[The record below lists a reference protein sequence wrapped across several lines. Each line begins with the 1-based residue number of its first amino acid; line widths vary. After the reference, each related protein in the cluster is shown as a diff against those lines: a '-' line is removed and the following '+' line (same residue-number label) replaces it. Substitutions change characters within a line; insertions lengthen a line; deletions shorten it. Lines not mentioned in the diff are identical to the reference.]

1 MNRAYFYIQ
10 KVRDEIMD
18 QQRRTFY
25 NMKIFYFL
33 AYFSFG
39 GLFPLLTVY
48 FQNDLQLSGSQI
60 GLLTS
65 IGPIVML
72 LTQPIWGIL
81 SDYTKRPKL
90 LLTISVIGAG
100 SIGFTY
106 LFAENYVV
114 LVSIAAGLA
123 VFQSAIIP
131 LSDSMAMNYVY
142 KNGGDYGNIRMWGA
156 VGFALAVW
164 IVGMLSDWMG
174 LSVIFYVFAIAL
186 FISATFSAG
195 MPKESVMEKVD
206 IIGGMR
212 KLVKVPGFMMFLLV
226 TFLVFGPIM
235 ANNFYFGL
243 FIQFSGGSLAGVG
256 FAFLLAA
263 GSEVPFMKWAGDWI
277 RRRGILV
284 ILFVAAL
291 ASGIRWIF
299 YFTGPTPEFIYMT
312 TVIQGFSIG
321 LFVPAALQYVT
332 ELAPIEVKATAVA
345 IYSAVGNG
353 LGAFFFS
360 MSAGIIM
367 DWYSILSVYLF
378 YGVLTLVGALL
389 TLWMIKSKKMA
400 PELKT

>member
-1 MNRAYFYIQ
+1 MIN
-10 KVRDEIMD
+10 E
-18 QQRRTFY
+18 QQRTFF
-25 NMKIFYFL
+25 NMKVFYFL
-33 AYFSFG
+33 AYFGFG

-48 FQNDLQLSGSQI
+48 LQNDIQLSGSQI
-60 GLLTS
+60 GMITS

-72 LTQPIWGIL
+72 LTQPVWGIL
-81 SDYTKRPKL
+81 SDYTKRPRM
-90 LLTISVIGAG
+90 LLTFSVIGAG
-100 SIGFTY
+100 SMGFTY
-106 LFAENYVV
+106 LFAEEYFV

-131 LSDSMAMNYVY
+131 LSDSMAMNYVF
-142 KNGGDYGNIRMWGA
+142 KNGGDYGNIRLWGA

-164 IVGMLSDWMG
+164 FMGMLSDWMG
-174 LSVIFYVFAIAL
+174 LTVIFYAFAFVL
-186 FISATFSAG
+186 FLSAIFSAG

-206 IIGGMR
+206 IRGGMK
-212 KLVKVPGFMMFLLV
+212 KLVKVPGFLVFLLV

-243 FIQFSGGSLAGVG
+243 LIQFSGGSLAGVG

-263 GSEVPFMKWAGDWI
+263 GSEVPFMRWAGDWI
-277 RRRGILV
+277 RKRGILV

-291 ASGIRWIF
+291 ASGIRWLF

-332 ELAPIEVKATAVA
+332 ELAPKEVKATAVA

-353 LGAFFFS
+353 LGAWFFS
-360 MSAGIIM
+360 ISAGVIM
-367 DWYSILSVYLF
+367 EWYSILSVYLF
-378 YGVLTLVGALL
+378 YGVLSLVGAFL

-400 PELKT
+400 PTVT